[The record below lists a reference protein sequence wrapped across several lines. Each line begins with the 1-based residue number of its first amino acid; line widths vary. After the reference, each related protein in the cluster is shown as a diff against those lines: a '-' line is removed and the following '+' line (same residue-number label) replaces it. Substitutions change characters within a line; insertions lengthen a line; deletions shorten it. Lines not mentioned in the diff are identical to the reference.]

1 MRGERLGR
9 RPARNRVVPNGRNT
23 TVQQLVV
30 GNGFSAIDHAGFSRL
45 PTQYGVRSTNVPR
58 SNRKYSTRPS
68 SQTWMDSITEPLR
81 RSNTMPPFGSGT
93 TESGGGSPSSLNF
106 SAMSRAVWIVG
117 LDGGTRSIS
126 RSCSGSRSQLRSVS
140 SITRCQPVALATP
153 YRLTGRSL
161 SLVVPT
167 ARSNGGEMNS
177 GSTLTN
183 RTTGNNAF
191 RRTSDGTAKSHSA
204 TGICKSPVLVCISA
218 HQIRKCLDNRC
229 TP

>member
-93 TESGGGSPSSLNF
+93 TESGGGSPSSLSF
-106 SAMSRAVWIVG
+106 SATSSAVRTMAP
-117 LDGGTRSIS
+117 LGGFTSAS
-126 RSCSGSRSQLRSVS
+126 ANSSGSRNHNKSVP
-140 SITRCQPVALATP
+140 SITCCHADAAAPPHRVN
-153 YRLTGRSL
+153 GDSM

-167 ARSNGGEMNS
+167 ACMSGGEMNS
-177 GSTLTN
+177 RISM
-183 RTTGNNAF
+183 
-191 RRTSDGTAKSHSA
+191 
-204 TGICKSPVLVCISA
+204 GIGESPVLIRISA